1 MRYAMRF
8 SIPALVA
15 LLMLASPSWA
25 AKDPHA
31 DNKGAAANP
40 GAAAQVHMFIKE
52 GDRFRPATEE
62 EIRSAAALTHE
73 EHKGS
78 GGLEFTGLKR
88 WDLGIYT
95 LVVFVLLILILRRY
109 AWPHISEGLKK
120 REAAILGAREEAV
133 AAQRD
138 AEDLRAKLQKDY
150 AEAQD
155 KVRGM
160 LDEARRDADA
170 LRASEREAG
179 AKDAQAERDRA
190 KKEIEAQTE
199 AIRAELHQYAV
210 QLASML
216 SAKTIRRQ
224 LSADDHRRLLDES
237 LAELKGATKA

>member
-1 MRYAMRF
+1 MRF

-15 LLMLASPSWA
+15 LIFALLMLADPSWA
-25 AKDPHA
+25 AKDPNPAQGATA
-31 DNKGAAANP
+31 DP
-40 GAAAQVHMFIKE
+40 GAAAKAHMFIKD
-52 GDRFRPATEE
+52 GDKLRPASEE
-62 EIRSAAALTHE
+62 EIRSAAAFTHE

-88 WDLGIYT
+88 YDLGIYT
-95 LVVFVLLILILRRY
+95 LIVFGLLVLILNKY
-109 AWPHISEGLKK
+109 AWPKISEGLKK
-120 REAAILGAREEAV
+120 RESAILGAREEAL
-133 AAQRD
+133 AAQRE
-138 AEDLRAKLQKDY
+138 AEGLRAKLQKDY

-155 KVRGM
+155 KVRVM

-170 LRASEREAG
+170 LRVSEREAG
-179 AKDAQAERDRA
+179 AKDAQAERERA

-224 LSADDHRRLLDES
+224 LSPEDHRRLLDES

>member
-1 MRYAMRF
+1 MRF

-15 LLMLASPSWA
+15 LLMLAAPACA
-25 AKDPHA
+25 AKDAHSE
-31 DNKGAAANP
+31 NKGAAANP
-40 GAAAQVHMFIKE
+40 AAPTQVHLYVKE
-52 GDRFRPATEE
+52 GDKFRPATEE
-62 EIRSAAALTHE
+62 EIRSAAAMSHE
-73 EHKGS
+73 EHKGTA
-78 GGLEFTGLKR
+78 GLEFTGLKR
-88 WDLGIYT
+88 YDLGIYT
-95 LVVFVLLILILRRY
+95 LIVFGLLIFILNKY
-109 AWPHISEGLKK
+109 AWPKISEGLKK
-120 REAAILGAREEAV
+120 RESAILGAREEAQ
-133 AAQRD
+133 AAQRE
-138 AEDLRAKLQKDY
+138 AENLRGKLQKDY
-150 AEAQD
+150 AETQD
-155 KVRGM
+155 KVRVM

-199 AIRAELHQYAV
+199 AIRSELHQYAV